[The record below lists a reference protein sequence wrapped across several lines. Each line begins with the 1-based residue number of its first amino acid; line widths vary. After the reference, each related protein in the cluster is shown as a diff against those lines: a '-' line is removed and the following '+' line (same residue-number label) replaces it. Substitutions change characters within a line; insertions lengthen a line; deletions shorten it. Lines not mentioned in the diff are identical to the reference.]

1 MTPGLIERLEAAGE
15 GSRELDYAIEHWLE
29 INTEDEYWKLR
40 VAADWTTSLDAA
52 LALAERVLPG
62 WYAGVQPWFHTDP
75 DRAMHRAYVVRPD
88 WARWNPVDDDWCECI
103 WGRSAATP
111 ALAVCIAILKAR
123 ATQEQET
130 LSRTKANRRGG
141 RS

>member
-15 GSRELDYAIEHWLE
+15 GSRELDWRIADLTGHPSFERKVEGLWPPFAERSRSDSAIPA
-29 INTEDEYWKLR
+29 Y
-40 VAADWTTSLDAA
+40 TTSLDAA

-62 WYAGVQPWFHTDP
+62 WFVGVQPWFHTDP

-88 WARWNPVDDDWCECI
+88 WARWNPVDDDWCESI

-111 ALAVCIAILKAR
+111 ALSVCIAILKAR
-123 ATQEQET
+123 ATQEQ
-130 LSRTKANRRGG
+130 G
-141 RS
+141 